1 MSVADLAIVAA
12 LVFGWGTLSARLER
26 FDVTAPIVFVLAG
39 LLLTHGPLA
48 VLGFTPSDELIK
60 TLAEFTLALV
70 LFSDA
75 SRVGL
80 HELRADSGLYLRL
93 LGVALPLTIA
103 LGTVLALGLAGT
115 SIWLALLVGAAL
127 APTDAALGAG
137 RMADPVVP
145 ARIRRLINVESGLN
159 DGIATPFVTVA
170 IAGAATGSHATG
182 HGPAAAVA
190 ELAVGVLV
198 GVAAGSAGGL
208 LVNAA
213 RRRGWAAEGFGGAAV
228 LGLAVCAYAS
238 SVAVHGNGFIAAFV
252 GGLAFGTAGGRR
264 GQPLVPFVE
273 ETGAL
278 VSLLVWLAFGAVA
291 LVPALESLTWP
302 MVLYAILSLTV
313 VRMVPVLVALVGA
326 RLDWATSVLVAW
338 FGPRGLASVVFA
350 LLALEDLGDAAAKP
364 AVAVITLTVVLSIVA
379 HGATA
384 EPLATR
390 YASRVARAAAG
401 DTGAHLPDVPDRRL
415 IRRTARNGITPH
427 G

>member
-26 FDVTAPIVFVLAG
+26 FDVTAPIAFVLAG

-80 HELRADSGLYLRL
+80 HELRADSDLYLRL

-103 LGTVLALGLAGT
+103 LGTVLALALTGT

-137 RMADPVVP
+137 MMANPVVP

-159 DGIATPFVTVA
+159 DGIATPFVSVA
-170 IAGAATGSHATG
+170 LAGAAAGGHVAG
-182 HGPAAAVA
+182 HGPARAVT
-190 ELAVGVLV
+190 ELAVGILIGVVV
-198 GVAAGSAGGL
+198 GGAGGL

-213 RRRGWAAEGFGGAAV
+213 RQRGWAAEGFAGSAV

-238 SVAVHGNGFIAAFV
+238 AVAIDGNGFIAAFI
-252 GGLAFGTAGGRR
+252 GGLAFGTTGGRR
-264 GQPLVPFVE
+264 GEPLVPFVE
-273 ETGAL
+273 EIGAL

-291 LVPALESLTWP
+291 VVPALEAVTWP
-302 MVLYAILSLTV
+302 MVLYAVLSLTV
-313 VRMVPVLVALVGA
+313 VRMVPVAVSLIGA
-326 RLDWATSVLVAW
+326 RLGWATVTLVAW

-350 LLALEDLGDAAAKP
+350 LLALEELGDPTAGR
-364 AVAVITLTVVLSIVA
+364 AVAVIAITVVLSVVL

-384 EPLATR
+384 EPLAVR
-390 YASRVARAAAG
+390 YAKWLADRAAGGAG
-401 DTGAHLPDVPDRRL
+401 DQMPDMPDRRL
-415 IRRTARNGITPH
+415 IRRSSPP
-427 G
+427 